1 MTVCL
6 YCSQFLTP
14 ILLAIFTA
22 YLCCGLSKRLGVG
35 TGGLLSVPFNSGYF
49 AHAHSLTADEGVR
62 ESTGDEPGAHLFQF
76 CQCRLLTAFLKGDS
90 IQPETLNLCMLAVH
104 NY

>member
-1 MTVCL
+1 
-6 YCSQFLTP
+6 
-14 ILLAIFTA
+14 
-22 YLCCGLSKRLGVG
+22 VG

-90 IQPETLNLCMLAVH
+90 IQPETLNLCVSDSIELPMLAVH